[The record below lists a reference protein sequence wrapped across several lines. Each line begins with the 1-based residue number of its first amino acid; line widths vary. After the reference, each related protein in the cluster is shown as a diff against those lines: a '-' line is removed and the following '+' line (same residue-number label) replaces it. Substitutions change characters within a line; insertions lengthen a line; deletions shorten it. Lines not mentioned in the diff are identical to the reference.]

1 MPDDHTLG
9 QVMRYESHLARL
21 FHRDGKGVFTERT
34 PPRGK
39 PAMGPKQRELSAKIF
54 SIARCGA
61 DWLIAMIFHPAL
73 APRRRDWDNAALIR
87 PRGTSKER
95 L

>member
-1 MPDDHTLG
+1 
-9 QVMRYESHLARL
+9 
-21 FHRDGKGVFTERT
+21 
-34 PPRGK
+34 
-39 PAMGPKQRELSAKIF
+39 MGPKQRELSAKIF